1 MAHYPY
7 KNCQFCMHAA
17 DNSME
22 CVLCDG
28 TDNYDYDG
36 NKIRKEL
43 ETSLLIAS
51 NNIEREK
58 HWLHD
63 RYDAMCYAIDNDE
76 VWMKGQLEAW
86 LNHNPHLFVKDIRT
100 DSRKEH
106 SDMKMPE
113 IKNVKFNDPATIVFW
128 SDGTKTVVKAG
139 PNDIFDPEKGLAM
152 AIVKK
157 VYGNV
162 GRYYNN
168 ISKWVD
174 GYYEDEKKKEP
185 SLEEVNDI
193 FATFANIH
201 FGL

>member
-1 MAHYPY
+1 MLRYGA
-7 KNCQFCMHAA
+7 CEFCTQ
-17 DNSME
+17 
-22 CVLCDG
+22 V
-28 TDNYDYDG
+28 
-36 NKIRKEL
+36 
-43 ETSLLIAS
+43 S
-51 NNIEREK
+51 NNKCKWSDVCDSHNYYCYDKDKAMSILEK
-58 HWLHD
+58 GFLKESNLYNP
-63 RYDAMCYAIDNDE
+63 YDAYAVTFAD
-76 VWMKGQLEAW
+76 LYR
-86 LNHNPHLFVKDIRT
+86 LNARK
-100 DSRKEH
+100 RKEH

-168 ISKWVD
+168 IGKWVD
-174 GYYEDEKKKEP
+174 GYYEKKKEP

-193 FATFANIH
+193 FEIFANMR
-201 FGL
+201 FGI